1 MSQIVRVLEKE
12 GLEPE
17 LILDNIA
24 VYLDRDGSVLTKFS
38 PQHLA
43 EYINEFVDE
52 HAYITVQSKVDSK
65 QELEW
70 MYEKLQRLKEGR
82 SFMLIAIDYK
92 TDRLA
97 GILELIPFGFPFQHS
112 CEFSVGVRSDYRGK
126 GLAKEMFRIAIRE
139 AKRMGYLNLHL
150 YVSAE
155 NKGAIKLYKKL
166 GFKTV
171 VKLKKERYHYGRLV
185 DEILMVYTGKYRL

>member
-1 MSQIVRVLEKE
+1 MPQIIRILEKE

-17 LILDNIA
+17 LILENVA
-24 VYLDRDGSVLTKFS
+24 LYLDRDGSVLTKFS
-38 PQHLA
+38 PQDLA
-43 EYINEFVDE
+43 DYINEFVDE
-52 HAYITVQSKVDSK
+52 QAYITVQSKVDSK

-70 MYEKLQRLKEGR
+70 MYNKLQRLREGR
-82 SFMLIAIDYK
+82 AFMLIAIDYT

-97 GILELIPFGFPFQHS
+97 GILELIPFSFPFQHS
-112 CEFSVGVRSDYRGK
+112 CEFSISVRASYRGR

-139 AKRMGYLNLHL
+139 AKRMGYINLHL

-155 NKGAIKLYKKL
+155 NKAAIKLYKKL
-166 GFKTV
+166 GFKTI

-185 DEILMVYTGKYRL
+185 DEIMMVYTGKYRM